1 VLRLHRP
8 AGAGDQGLR
17 RLRFGDTAVSGSI
30 GFPSFASATSLVSSR
45 SAGAIV
51 SGTGPNQC
59 ASTPPPFITCFTVEV
74 RNAAGTAIDGNFTI
88 AVL

>member
-1 VLRLHRP
+1 VQAIKVSTGFYRV
-8 AGAGDQGLR
+8 
-17 RLRFGDTAVSGSI
+17 RFGDTAVSGSI

-45 SAGAIV
+45 STGAIV

-59 ASTPPPFITCFTVEV
+59 ASASATTGITCFTVEV

-88 AVL
+88 AIL